1 MLSNQAVKESG
12 PRYFLSDDELKT
24 FHERGYIGPVTLFEP
39 EVMKQMWR
47 RQRLKL
53 MDRAGAIYP
62 VDAVSGNTNLANY
75 DRHLD
80 NEFLADLA
88 CNPRIVDRMVSILGP
103 DVLCW
108 RSEFFSK
115 YPGEEGT
122 DWHQAD
128 TFAMASGKPQIIW
141 PGSVKD
147 AVTHSPFGGT
157 ITVWTATT
165 DTDQETGCLQFIPGT
180 HRSMYYD
187 EAQGMKYDPTRI
199 NKMEKGGMRR
209 GFWGYD
215 YRQLQI
221 DPDWEPDESKAVS
234 VPCRAGQSIIFWS
247 QLMHASHVHEG
258 KTRDYR
264 MAFAARYVPT
274 AVQIYPGT
282 NYLEEYG
289 AKVSLDRYGAILVA
303 GRNEFTHNR
312 IVTHTTGGKAF
323 AHIDS

>member
-1 MLSNQAVKESG
+1 MSVRPVEQVE
-12 PRYFLSDDELKT
+12 PRRYFLSEEELRQ
-24 FHERGYIGPVTLFEP
+24 FHSQGYLGPVTIYEP
-39 EVMKQMWR
+39 EAMKQMWR

-53 MDRAGAIYP
+53 MDRRGAIYP
-62 VDAVSGNTNLANY
+62 VDAMSGNTNLANY

-80 NEFLADLA
+80 NEFLADLI
-88 CNPRIVDRMVSILGP
+88 CHPGIVDRMVSILGP

-128 TFAMASGKPQIIW
+128 TFAMASGKPQIVW
-141 PGSVKD
+141 PGEVKD
-147 AVTHSPFGGT
+147 AITRSPFGGT
-157 ITVWTATT
+157 ITVWTAMT
-165 DTDQETGCLQFIPGT
+165 DTDLETGCLQFIPGT

-187 EAQGMKYDPTRI
+187 EAGGMKYDPGRI
-199 NKMEKGGMRR
+199 NSIEKGGMRR

-221 DPDWEPDESKAVS
+221 DPNWEPDESKAVS
-234 VPCRAGQSIIFWS
+234 LPCRAGQSIIFWS

-258 KTRDYR
+258 KTKEYR

-274 AVQIYPGT
+274 AVRVYPDT
-282 NYLEEYG
+282 NDLEEYG

-303 GRNEFTHNR
+303 GRNRFTHNR
-312 IVTHTTGGKAF
+312 IVTHTTGGKPF
-323 AHIDS
+323 AHSAG